1 MYGRRMSAGEAV
13 RPPWW
18 LKPANKIFIRMSR
31 LGMSF
36 GGESPV
42 VLTVTGRKSGR
53 KRSTPVTPMAVDGEE
68 YVVAGY
74 PGADWVANV
83 RAAGEATVARGR
95 SVRRVRMVEM
105 SADDARPLLRVFP
118 EKVPTGAGFMKR
130 AGLVTEGRPE
140 EFEALAGRIAVFR
153 LDGVQ

>member
-1 MYGRRMSAGEAV
+1 MSKSV

-18 LKPANKIFIRMSR
+18 LKPANKLFIRMSR
-31 LGMSF
+31 LGLSF

-53 KRSTPVTPMAVDGEE
+53 ARSTPVTPMTVGSQE

-83 RAAGEATVARGR
+83 RAVSKVTVARGR
-95 SVRRVRMVEM
+95 KVRRVRMVEL
-105 SADDARPLLRVFP
+105 SADDSRPLLRVFP
-118 EKVPTGAGFMKR
+118 EKVPTGVGFMKR
-130 AGLVTEGRPE
+130 AGLVTDGRPE

-153 LDGVQ
+153 LDGIQ